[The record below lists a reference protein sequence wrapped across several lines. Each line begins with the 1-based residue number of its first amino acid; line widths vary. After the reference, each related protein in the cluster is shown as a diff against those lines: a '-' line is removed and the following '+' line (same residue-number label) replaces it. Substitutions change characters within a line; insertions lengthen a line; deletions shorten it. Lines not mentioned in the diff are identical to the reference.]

1 MGRYE
6 SFTTLEAYHRID
18 ADLQEM
24 LPRKPSRLE
33 MKADDMQEYDE
44 MKERQIRAAAGATSM
59 KTDEHAHARVP
70 QHAGGQ
76 QTKAERVGLVK
87 K

>member
-6 SFTTLEAYHRID
+6 SFTTLEADHRI
-18 ADLQEM
+18 AAGLQDM

-44 MKERQIRAAAGATSM
+44 MKERQIRAAAGTTSM
-59 KTDEHAHARVP
+59 KIDEHARVP